1 MSVLET
7 IVEAWTFL
15 ALALAGWDGWRRALA
30 HRASESAFARA
41 DQAAERSLI
50 EKRLAVEDAFEGIKL
65 EFESHKARFA
75 KLTKDT
81 EQSIENLAASMDLA
95 VKKLEGQMAA
105 GELKANMQSG
115 RRIG

>member
-1 MSVLET
+1 MAWDAFRRLLE
-7 IVEAWTFL
+7 
-15 ALALAGWDGWRRALA
+15 GRAA
-30 HRASESAFARA
+30 ERS
-41 DQAAERSLI
+41 AERSLI
-50 EKRLAVEDAFEGIKL
+50 EKRLAVEDAFEGVKL
-65 EFESHKARFA
+65 EFEGVKLEFEAHKARFA